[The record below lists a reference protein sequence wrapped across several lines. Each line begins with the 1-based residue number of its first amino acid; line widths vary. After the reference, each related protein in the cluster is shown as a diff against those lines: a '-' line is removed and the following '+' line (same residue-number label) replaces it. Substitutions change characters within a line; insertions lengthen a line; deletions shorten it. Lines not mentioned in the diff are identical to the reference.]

1 MTTMNTVG
9 ANQGVNNFTK
19 SAEMG
24 QEADKVGA
32 DQGVNN
38 FTKSAEMGKEDFLK
52 MLIVQLENQDP
63 LNPMEGTD
71 FTAQIAQFSSLEQLT
86 NLNGRMDSVS
96 SRLAAIDNLGT
107 ASLIGKSVLTEGN
120 SIIADGGKVD
130 LVYQLEDYIQEG
142 VLEIYRSDGAV
153 MDVIELG
160 SRSPGEYKDT
170 WDSGDVPEGNYAFRL
185 TAENDEGGYA
195 SWTPMMTG
203 LVTGVTFKDDTAY
216 LSVNGDEIPVNDVT
230 VIKETTAGK

>member
-1 MTTMNTVG
+1 MTTVNTVG
-9 ANQGVNNFTK
+9 A
-19 SAEMG
+19 
-24 QEADKVGA
+24 
-32 DQGVNN
+32 DQAVSN

-52 MLIVQLENQDP
+52 MLIVQLKNQDP

-86 NLNGRMDSVS
+86 NLNGRVDSVS
-96 SRLAAIDNLGT
+96 SRLAAIDNLGS

-120 SIIADGGKVD
+120 SIVADGGKID

-142 VLEIYRSDGAV
+142 VLEVYRSDGAV

-160 SRSPGEYKDT
+160 SRSPGEYRDT
-170 WDSGDVPEGNYAFRL
+170 WDSADVPEGTYAFRL

-195 SWTPMMTG
+195 SWTPKMTG
-203 LVTGVTFKDDTAY
+203 L
-216 LSVNGDEIPVNDVT
+216 
-230 VIKETTAGK
+230 